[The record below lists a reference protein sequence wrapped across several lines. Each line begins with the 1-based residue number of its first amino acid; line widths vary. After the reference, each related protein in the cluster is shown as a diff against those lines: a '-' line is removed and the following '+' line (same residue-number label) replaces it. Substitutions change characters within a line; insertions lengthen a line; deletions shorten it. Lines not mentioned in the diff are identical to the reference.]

1 MQPNIPDFFAAQ
13 QDYIAQ
19 MNNMLG
25 VLRASQPLVG
35 EIRALAHLALPAGW
49 LACDGAEVSREQHAA
64 LFAAIGTAYGDG
76 DGVTTFALPNLLGRV
91 MRGAAPGDTG
101 GADSVT
107 LAVEQLP
114 SHAHGVEDAGIDIA
128 PGNVGVDPAP
138 SVDPYYLTGV
148 TTAASGPVT
157 TVAPGENKSTLRGV
171 NVVIAETGG
180 GAAID
185 ITPAYTGVLYCIYA
199 GA

>member
-19 MNNMLG
+19 LNNMLG

-35 EIRALAHLALPAGW
+35 EIRALAHLTLPTGW

-64 LFAAIGTAYGDG
+64 LFATIGTAYGAG

-114 SHAHGVEDAGIDIA
+114 SHAHDVEVALTAAGGQQSPFDGAVLGKGAGPASIYVQPANVTA
-128 PGNVGVDPAP
+128 PVALG
-138 SVDPYYLTGV
+138 GV
-148 TTAASGPVT
+148 TESQ
-157 TVAPGENKSTLRGV
+157 
-171 NVVIAETGG
+171 IGG
-180 GAAID
+180 GVAVD
-185 ITPAYTGVLYCIYA
+185 ITPAFTGVMYCIYA